1 MKDNKDRIAT
11 NKQIHNI
18 AVKLQKQQEIKE
30 NMLKGTFLENK
41 TSKNVENTG
50 EKAINVSKKRIE
62 NVAKNNSFVKSSMAW
77 LLIIS
82 LIGAGLIP
90 AIILTLVK

>member
-30 NMLKGTFLENK
+30 NLLKGTFLEKK
-41 TSKNVENTG
+41 TLK
-50 EKAINVSKKRIE
+50 
-62 NVAKNNSFVKSSMAW
+62 NVAKPNNSEENGTKKHVFTRTFITW
-77 LLIIS
+77 IIIIAI
-82 LIGAGLIP
+82 IGGGIIP
-90 AIILTLVK
+90 AIILAVTKM